1 MVFTEQAHPARL
13 GAERRRIARPLQVV
27 DVGLAIALLMQS
39 VGISDRR
46 PVAAALSLGLAAG
59 LVLATLLI
67 EPSTTS
73 AAFGDD

>member
-1 MVFTEQAHPARL
+1 MLFTEQAHPARL
-13 GAERRRIARPLQVV
+13 RAERRRIARPLQVV

-59 LVLATLLI
+59 LALASLLI

-73 AAFGDD
+73 AAFDED